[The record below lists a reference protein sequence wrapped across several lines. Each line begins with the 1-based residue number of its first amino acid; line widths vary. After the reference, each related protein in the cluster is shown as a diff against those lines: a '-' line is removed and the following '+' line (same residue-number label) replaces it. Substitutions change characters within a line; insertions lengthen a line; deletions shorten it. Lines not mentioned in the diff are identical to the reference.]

1 MGYMGCATIALMDVR
16 YVIAIAGPNGAGKTT
31 IAETFLHELLG
42 VRQYVNADTIARGL
56 SQFEPEK
63 VAIEAGR
70 ENLRRLE
77 ELASHGETF
86 AFETTLAGKAYAGRI
101 RRWKEQGYLFVLGFF
116 WMPRVELALERVA
129 KRVQSGGHHI
139 PEAVVRQRYARGIDN
154 FFNLYQPLADEW
166 AVYDN
171 SGNEP
176 RLVASGTGNETEHI
190 AEISSWQALTKQ
202 K

>member
-1 MGYMGCATIALMDVR
+1 MCHHAPVSAR

-42 VRQYVNADTIARGL
+42 IRQYVNADAIARGL

-77 ELASHGETF
+77 ELAARGDTF

-101 RRWKEQGYLFVLGFF
+101 GRWKEQGYLFVLGFF
-116 WMPRVELALERVA
+116 WMPQVELALQRVA
-129 KRVQSGGHHI
+129 KRVESGGHHI
-139 PEAVVRQRYARGIDN
+139 PDAVVRQRYARGIDN
-154 FFNLYQPLADEW
+154 FFDLYQPLADEW

-171 SGNEP
+171 SGSEP
-176 RLVASGTGNETEHI
+176 RLIASGTGNKTEHI
-190 AEISSWQALTKQ
+190 AENSSWQALKKQ

>member
-1 MGYMGCATIALMDVR
+1 MDAR

-77 ELASHGETF
+77 ELAARGETF
-86 AFETTLAGKAYAGRI
+86 AFETTLAGRAYAGRI
-101 RRWKEQGYLFVLGFF
+101 RRWKEQGYLFILGFF

-129 KRVQSGGHHI
+129 KRVLSGGHGI
-139 PEAVVRQRYARGIDN
+139 PEHVVRQRYTRGIDN
-154 FFNLYQPLADEW
+154 FFDLYQPLADEW

-171 SGNEP
+171 SGSEP
-176 RLVASGTGNETEHI
+176 RLVASGIESGTERI
-190 AEISSWQALTKQ
+190 LENTSWQALKNQ
-202 K
+202 AHR